1 MISIVIPVW
10 KTLYLAKTIESV
22 LGQTYTDF
30 ELIVVEG
37 RRLPEFDRIMNAYQ
51 DSRIQIHR
59 HDPMPV
65 VENWNRCMGYAQGE
79 FSILLCDDDLFAP
92 DHLEQL
98 ILLSARYQAVD
109 VFHSRI
115 RFVDDEG
122 GLVDFSPTRSEY
134 ETAIDFIY
142 QKIRYSRPQF
152 VSDFMYRTAKFR
164 EISGFVDRPM
174 AWYSDV
180 DTAFAMA
187 IPNGVAYSKAPT
199 FLYRSSDENIS
210 SNLKPQDALEAVRQ
224 HFDSLEATMAELEL
238 SEGSLCDLI
247 LAKTPKWR
255 HEAYSSTYLRT
266 GIGKYPLWP
275 LVQSISFRKK
285 YPVSLVR
292 ALLASVYAIG
302 QRKNLK
308 SSVKKM

>member
-10 KTLYLAKTIESV
+10 KTLYLAKAIESV

-37 RRLPEFDRIMNAYQ
+37 RRLPEFDRIMHAYQ
-51 DSRIQIHR
+51 DSRIKIYR

-65 VENWNRCMGYAQGE
+65 VENWNRCMAYAQGE
-79 FSILLCDDDLFAP
+79 FLILLCDDDLFAP

-98 ILLSARYQAVD
+98 ILLSARYDSVD

-122 GLVDFSPTRSEY
+122 GLVDFSPTCSEY
-134 ETAIDFIY
+134 ETAIDFMY
-142 QKIRYSRPQF
+142 QKLCYARAQF
-152 VSDFMYRTAKFR
+152 VSDFMYRSTKFR
-164 EISGFVDRPM
+164 AIGGFVNRPM
-174 AWYSDV
+174 AWYTDV
-180 DTAFAMA
+180 DTSFAMA
-187 IPNGVAYSKAPT
+187 IPNGVAYSNTPT

-224 HFDSLEATMAELEL
+224 HFSSLIDIITGLEL
-238 SEGSLCDLI
+238 SADSQSDLI
-247 LAKTPKWR
+247 LENIPKWR
-255 HEAYSSTYLRT
+255 DKAYSAAYLRT

-275 LVQSISFRKK
+275 LVQSIRFRKK

-292 ALLASVYAIG
+292 ALLASFYAIG